1 MKWKTFTPNQAAV
14 LWLMREHGA
23 AAFRDGFR
31 RLSWAV
37 MPGSGLTID
46 GPSLILEAL
55 LARGLIAASTAGYV
69 LTMAGQQAAP
79 TQKAMPRR
87 VAETRLQLEPV
98 WLTDEQMQAVSEW
111 FPRSHGIPRLDDRA
125 ILSGIVMVL
134 RENLMWQQ
142 APAVFGGEMALRRR
156 WNQWGASHVLDAV
169 FAHLFEPTSNGPRLV
184 VTDEMLTRNATAR
197 RGVLLGWFESIIS
210 AEEMEEA
217 A

>member
-14 LWLMREHGA
+14 LWLMREHGPA
-23 AAFRDGFR
+23 VFRDGFR

-37 MPGSGLTID
+37 KPGEGLTID
-46 GPSLILEAL
+46 GPSLIRDAL
-55 LARGLIAASTAGYV
+55 LARGLIAASATGHELTALGR
-69 LTMAGQQAAP
+69 QAAP
-79 TQKAMPRR
+79 SQKGIPQR
-87 VAETRLQLEPV
+87 VAETRLQLDPV

-111 FPRSHGIPRLDDRA
+111 FPRSHGKPRLDDRA

-156 WNQWGASHVLDAV
+156 WNQWGAAGVLDAV
-169 FAHLFEPTSNGPRLV
+169 FGHLFEPTCNGPRLV
-184 VTDEMLTRNATAR
+184 ITDTMLTNNTSGR
-197 RGVLLGWFESIIS
+197 RAVALGWFETIIS
-210 AEEMEEA
+210 AEEMEA

>member
-14 LWLMREHGA
+14 LWLMREHGPA
-23 AAFRDGFR
+23 VFRDGFR

-37 MPGSGLTID
+37 KPGEVLTID
-46 GPSLILEAL
+46 GTSLIRDAL
-55 LARGLIAASTAGYV
+55 LARGLIAASADGHELTALGR
-69 LTMAGQQAAP
+69 QAAP
-79 TQKAMPRR
+79 STKAMPRR
-87 VAETRLQLEPV
+87 VAETRLQLDPV

-111 FPRSHGIPRLDDRA
+111 FPRSHGTPRLDDRA

-156 WNQWGASHVLDAV
+156 WNQWGASGVLDAV
-169 FAHLFEPTSNGPRLV
+169 FGHLFEPTSNSPRLV
-184 VTDEMLTRNATAR
+184 ITDTMLTNNTSGR
-197 RGVLLGWFESIIS
+197 RAVALGWFETIIS
-210 AEEMEEA
+210 AEEMEA

>member
-1 MKWKTFTPNQAAV
+1 MKWQTFTPNQAAV

-23 AAFRDGFR
+23 AVFRDGFR

-46 GPSLILEAL
+46 GPNLIRDAL
-55 LARGLIAASTAGYV
+55 LARGLIAASAAGYV
-69 LTMAGQQAAP
+69 LTVAGKNAAP
-79 TQKAMPRR
+79 AQKETPQR

-98 WLTDEQMQAVSEW
+98 WLTDDQMQTVSEW
-111 FPRSHGIPRLDDRA
+111 FPRSHGKPRLDDRA

-142 APAVFGGEMALRRR
+142 APAAFGGEMALRRR
-156 WNQWGASHVLDAV
+156 WNQWGASGVLDKV

-184 VTDEMLTRNATAR
+184 ITDTMLTNNTSGR
-197 RGVLLGWFESIIS
+197 RGVALGWFETIIS
-210 AEEMEEA
+210 AEEMEA

>member
-23 AAFRDGFR
+23 AVFRDGFR

-37 MPGSGLTID
+37 TPSEGLTID
-46 GPSLILEAL
+46 GPNLIRDAL
-55 LARGLIAASTAGYV
+55 LARGLIATTTAGYV
-69 LTMAGQQAAP
+69 LTVAGQQEAP
-79 TQKAMPRR
+79 AQKAMPRR

-98 WLTDEQMQAVSEW
+98 WLTDEQMQTVSEW
-111 FPRSHGIPRLDDRA
+111 FPRSHGKPRLDDRA

-156 WNQWGASHVLDAV
+156 WNQWGASGVLDAV

-184 VTDEMLTRNATAR
+184 ITDTMLTKNTSGR
-197 RGVLLGWFESIIS
+197 RGVALGWFETIIS
-210 AEEMEEA
+210 AEELEA